1 MTPERRLRSP
11 ECDESP
17 VRIDAWPTPRRVYRT
32 IKLPRLDPDSANT
45 CPHPMTEI
53 IDYLRIEADPD
64 EPSESE
70 LLPTEDL

>member
-1 MTPERRLRSP
+1 MADSETGLPNDPDELTTRSF
-11 ECDESP
+11 
-17 VRIDAWPTPRRVYRT
+17 
-32 IKLPRLDPDSANT
+32 KLPRLDPDSANT

-53 IDYLRIEADPD
+53 IDYLRMEADPD

>member
-1 MTPERRLRSP
+1 MADSETGLSNDPDELTTRSF
-11 ECDESP
+11 
-17 VRIDAWPTPRRVYRT
+17 
-32 IKLPRLDPDSANT
+32 KLPRLDPDSANT

>member
-1 MTPERRLRSP
+1 MADSETGLPNDPDELTTRSF
-11 ECDESP
+11 
-17 VRIDAWPTPRRVYRT
+17 
-32 IKLPRLDPDSANT
+32 KLPRLDPDSANT
-45 CPHPMTEI
+45 CLHPMTEI

>member
-1 MTPERRLRSP
+1 
-11 ECDESP
+11 
-17 VRIDAWPTPRRVYRT
+17 
-32 IKLPRLDPDSANT
+32 
-45 CPHPMTEI
+45 MTEI